1 MTLNSHW
8 LQPSS
13 AFTSS
18 SWHVP
23 DSPEKAAVGQ
33 LSHVRCR
40 PSGKTPLARSLAPLG
55 PLIQQP
61 AGSHALSPRSD
72 LALVYIIRAVS
83 GVCAHKVSGQHVPW
97 LPVMGVTSRPLCEL
111 MQCVCT
117 PSWLRLCRWCMLPH
131 AYVSGSACPC
141 LHVRHISNCMAT
153 YVEQGGPFKE
163 PSHEWLAMPS
173 VCVCGVWICLRIMT
187 LWGRFHVG
195 SCGKH
200 QYAPSTAW
208 YSTEGGGGLG
218 PAVACPVGCY
228 PGRLT
233 CCFMTC

>member
-1 MTLNSHW
+1 MFYVAHASLKPYMTLNSHW

-23 DSPEKAAVGQ
+23 DSLEKAAVGQ

-72 LALVYIIRAVS
+72 LALAYIIRAVS

-97 LPVMGVTSRPLCEL
+97 LSVMGVTSRPLCEL
-111 MQCVCT
+111 MQCECT
-117 PSWLRLCRWCMLPH
+117 PSWSRLCRWCMLPH

-173 VCVCGVWICLRIMT
+173 VCVWGVDLFKDNDI
-187 LWGRFHVG
+187 VG
-195 SCGKH
+195 KISCG
-200 QYAPSTAW
+200 QLWEAPVCTLS
-208 YSTEGGGGLG
+208 SL
-218 PAVACPVGCY
+218 VQH
-228 PGRLT
+228 
-233 CCFMTC
+233 